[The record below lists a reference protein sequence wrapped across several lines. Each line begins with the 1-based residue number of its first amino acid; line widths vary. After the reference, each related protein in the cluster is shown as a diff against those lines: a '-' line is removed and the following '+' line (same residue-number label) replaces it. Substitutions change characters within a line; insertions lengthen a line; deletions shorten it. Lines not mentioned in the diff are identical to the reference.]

1 MTRSET
7 AHRRVPEAPSGEA
20 SVLGALS
27 TLPDLLRHHAR
38 VRPGRR
44 AVVFS
49 GVERTYAELA
59 EDGDRLGRRLL
70 ELGLRPGSRV
80 GLLARNCGAYFELL
94 AACGAARVVLT
105 PVNWRLAPDEIA
117 FILKDAE
124 IEVLFVSSDYLDIAT
139 RLMAELGLP
148 DRLILLDGSPPPPA
162 LAYIDWCEAGETGTD
177 ARLPGAEPGD
187 VLLQIYSS
195 GTTGTPK
202 GVELT
207 HGNMLAAAKQSLH
220 GLVGCWSAEDRLLI
234 PLPLFHAGALLT
246 ASYALLVGAT
256 NIVLKD
262 AEVEALI
269 AAVEREKA
277 TKIGLVPALMQM
289 ILEAPGFHRSRLAS
303 LDTIIYGGS
312 AISSDLLRRSLATF
326 DAGLVQLF
334 GASETFTA
342 GTVLSPEDHLS
353 PSRVLTCGRPMHGIS
368 VRVVRPDGSDAD
380 PDEPGEVLIRSDTVM
395 KGYWRRPDQSA
406 EALRDGWYH
415 TGDIGSLDR
424 EGMLTIR
431 DRLRDM
437 IISGGENIYPLEIE
451 NVLSEHV
458 DVADCAVIGLP
469 DTRWGETVMAV
480 VVPVAG
486 KTPRAEDLIDHL
498 RKRIA
503 GYKCPRAIAFVDALP
518 RNASGKVLKRVLRE
532 TYREAT
538 AR

>member
-1 MTRSET
+1 MIRAET
-7 AHRRVPEAPSGEA
+7 THHRGPAEA
-20 SVLGALS
+20 SVLETLS
-27 TLPDLLRHHAR
+27 TLPELLRHHTR
-38 VRPGRR
+38 VRPGHR

-59 EDGDRLGRRLL
+59 NDGDHLGRKLL

-80 GLLARNCGAYFELL
+80 GILARNCGAYFELL

-105 PVNWRLAPDEIA
+105 PVNWRLAPDEVA
-117 FILKDAE
+117 FVLKDAE
-124 IEVLFVSSDYLDIAT
+124 IEVLFVSTDYLDIAT

-148 DRLILLDGSPPPPA
+148 DRLILLDGNPPAPA
-162 LAYIDWCEAGETGTD
+162 LAYGDWRDAPAIGPDEPLPATG
-177 ARLPGAEPGD
+177 PGD

-207 HGNMLAAAKQSLH
+207 HGNMLATAKQSLH
-220 GLVGCWSAEDRLLI
+220 GLVGRWSSEDRLLI

-262 AEVEALI
+262 AEI
-269 AAVEREKA
+269 AALLLSAEREQA

-289 ILEAPGFHRSRLAS
+289 IIEAPGFHRDRLAS

-312 AISSDLLRRSLATF
+312 AISSDLLRRSMARF

-334 GASETFTA
+334 GSSETFTA

-353 PSRVLTCGRPMHGIS
+353 PSRVSTCGRPMHGVS
-368 VRVVRPDGSDAD
+368 VKVVRPDGSDAD

-406 EALRDGWYH
+406 EVLQNGWYH

-451 NVLSEHV
+451 NVLSEHAQ
-458 DVADCAVIGLP
+458 VADCAVIGVP
-469 DTRWGETVMAV
+469 DDRWGETVMAV

-486 KTPRAEDLIDHL
+486 NSPTSEDLIDHL

-503 GYKCPRAIAFVDALP
+503 GYKCPRAVAFVDALP

-532 TYREAT
+532 TYREAE